1 MGEIRKK
8 KRRKLKKGNTTTLIL
23 IGMMVIGLGLI
34 IYPSFAD
41 WWNQVYSRRMIVDY
55 SERIENL
62 TEEDFE
68 LYKTEARE
76 YNAWLLQKNN
86 RYQQSKEDYAYYASV
101 LDVTGTGIMGYIDIP
116 KIRVTLPIYHSV
128 DEEVLQRSV
137 GHMPGTSLP
146 VGGESTHCVIT
157 GHRGLPSARLFTDID
172 RLTEGDI
179 FQMKILDETLTYE
192 VDQIRKVLPEEL
204 SDIRIEEGQDYCTL
218 VTCTPYGVNT
228 HRLLVR
234 GHRIATE
241 EELHITA
248 DAVQMNTTLIAGAIA
263 LIIIAVIIAV
273 WLVTTRRKK
282 TENA

>member
-1 MGEIRKK
+1 MGEIKK
-8 KRRKLKKGNTTTLIL
+8 KRRKLKKGSVTTLIL
-23 IGMMVIGLGLI
+23 VGMMVVGLGLI
-34 IYPSFAD
+34 GYPTFAD
-41 WWNQVYSRRMIVDY
+41 WWNRSHSRSVIISYTEQIDNMS
-55 SERIENL
+55 SEEFDQIRA
-62 TEEDFE
+62 
-68 LYKTEARE
+68 EARQ
-76 YNAWLLQKNN
+76 YNEWLLHKDN
-86 RYQQSKEDYAYYASV
+86 RYQQSKEDLAYYESI

-128 DEEVLQRSV
+128 DEKVLQTSV

-172 RLTEGDI
+172 RLAEGDI

-234 GHRIATE
+234 GHRIETE

-263 LIIIAVIIAV
+263 LIIIAVMIVV
-273 WLVTTRRKK
+273 WLIVTRRKK
-282 TENA
+282 EKSA